1 MRELINYEEKYM
13 TLLKIIVYV
22 ISFVFFSPIF
32 SKVIDNVDKWY
43 ASKVS
48 YRTYM
53 ITNITG
59 FILIIAAFIYVI
71 LVK

>member
-1 MRELINYEEKYM
+1 M

-22 ISFVFFSPIF
+22 ISFVFFYPIF